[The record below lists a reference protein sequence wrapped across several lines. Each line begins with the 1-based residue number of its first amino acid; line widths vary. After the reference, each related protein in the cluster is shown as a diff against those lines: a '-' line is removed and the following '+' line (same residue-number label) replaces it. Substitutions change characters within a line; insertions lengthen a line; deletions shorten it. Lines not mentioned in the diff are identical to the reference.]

1 MATYF
6 DLIARPNDPIKSK
19 TTGKF
24 LKLSNSSN
32 DLKVPNDWDV
42 KSGDILPCSDYR
54 TTDTYFITHENTL
67 LKKHRYICCCSNQCQ
82 DFSLNTTKTNDIINW
97 ILISNESKI
106 KFNVKFNFEGKEIC
120 NKVPQGIITG
130 LPIGWQCEQKG
141 VLIYTEDKIQSESIA
156 DILHDRTARYF
167 DLVNNP
173 ELLKGIDGLP
183 IADSDFKDFPA
194 KGTKIPDNW
203 DVSFGDVLNWS
214 KGRPTEAYFVMEDRT
229 LLKNPDRT
237 GSGYLTIPFII
248 TKNTRNALLKYEY
261 VINGIGKDYV
271 STVEMHPDDVFIV
284 KNWGQVPSEMHSRN
298 VEFIYDPLEEFLY
311 VNIPYTSKSKE
322 FKLGSTTM
330 KDIETWFSGALET
343 QASFRVKYDFSGP
356 QFQKYHDLY
365 RLHEEDFS
373 LPKTWSAEPGTT
385 HVGHDFCRG
394 EWIFHG
400 DHKHLHE
407 AKKNI
412 QDFYKDLVIG
422 IEDIPHTTVSIV

>member
-42 KSGDILPCSDYR
+42 KSGDILPCTPKD
-54 TTDTYFITHENTL
+54 L
-67 LKKHRYICCCSNQCQ
+67 LFVSH
-82 DFSLNTTKTNDIINW
+82 FSKEPLPKSIINRNDISYSFDPNDKIYY

-173 ELLKGIDGLP
+173 ESLKGIDGLP

>member
-1 MATYF
+1 MA
-6 DLIARPNDPIKSK
+6 L
-19 TTGKF
+19 
-24 LKLSNSSN
+24 
-32 DLKVPNDWDV
+32 
-42 KSGDILPCSDYR
+42 
-54 TTDTYFITHENTL
+54 
-67 LKKHRYICCCSNQCQ
+67 
-82 DFSLNTTKTNDIINW
+82 
-97 ILISNESKI
+97 
-106 KFNVKFNFEGKEIC
+106 
-120 NKVPQGIITG
+120 
-130 LPIGWQCEQKG
+130 
-141 VLIYTEDKIQSESIA
+141 A

-173 ELLKGIDGLP
+173 ESLKGIDGLP

-284 KNWGQVPSEMHSRN
+284 KHWGQVPSEMHSRN